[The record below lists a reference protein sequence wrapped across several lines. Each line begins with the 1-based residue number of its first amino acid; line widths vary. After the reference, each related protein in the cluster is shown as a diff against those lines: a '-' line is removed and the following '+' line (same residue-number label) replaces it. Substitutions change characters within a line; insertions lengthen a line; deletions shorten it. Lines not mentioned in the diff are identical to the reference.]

1 MEDEMMHDDR
11 NDMLADFKVDQ
22 LDQVDIEMDQVD
34 KMTEITCW
42 PTPAWQLQMLG
53 VDSVT
58 IASTLLTGLLHS

>member
-42 PTPAWQLQMLG
+42 PTPA
-53 VDSVT
+53 
-58 IASTLLTGLLHS
+58 